1 MVRVCASAESVRA
14 SLGISAKAV
23 NSARYVSLSLRC
35 FFIQFQTAYVFSFRI
50 PWSGNN
56 TLAADY

>member
-23 NSARYVSLSLRC
+23 NSARYVSLSLSPMFFLYNFKRHRC
-35 FFIQFQTAYVFSFRI
+35 FHLEYLGQEITR
-50 PWSGNN
+50 
-56 TLAADY
+56 